1 MVVESTRFSLLESYS
16 GPDKPLEG
24 GALEI
29 MSALGRNR
37 TCDQE
42 IRRLLLYP
50 LSYEG
55 VCLRSKADTS
65 LHKAARQENEMEG
78 HRALRVLKVRRGLL
92 QSLGYCSPAARTDKA
107 ADSASMS
114 TQRHQNQEIIT
125 SSFTFRGQIV
135 SAGPG

>member
-1 MVVESTRFSLLESYS
+1 MVVESTRFSLLESYN
-16 GPDKPLEG
+16 GLAKPLEG

-55 VCLRSKADTS
+55 GCPRKRAENS
-65 LHKAARQENEMEG
+65 LHKAVR
-78 HRALRVLKVRRGLL
+78 HRR
-92 QSLGYCSPAARTDKA
+92 
-107 ADSASMS
+107 
-114 TQRHQNQEIIT
+114 
-125 SSFTFRGQIV
+125 
-135 SAGPG
+135 